1 MSHFGI
7 RGPEFINYVSS
18 ILKLGGLKDEYIEE
32 ILSTEE
38 KVLMFES
45 AFNSAAFDSDN
56 NYEALEFLGDATINK
71 IVVWY
76 LSRRFPNFL
85 TKDGVKTLA
94 RLKINLIQ
102 KVFFARIARELGME
116 RFISCTE
123 DEWTA
128 QQTKLLEDCME
139 AFIGAIEYQIDS
151 TIFMGTGYA
160 ICYRIVSQVL
170 DKIDISTKLED
181 LYDEKTRLK
190 EVFDSFNKILGKV
203 EYGNAEK
210 ISDDLWSVE
219 VYSVLGDTKASI
231 GKGTGKSS
239 KGALIDAS
247 EKALL
252 FLSNKGFV
260 TLKSNENFLG
270 KLPRYT
276 KTITNKGTHLVA
288 AISVGAKRALGV
300 GYDEQSA
307 LQRAAYNMIQQ
318 L

>member
-32 ILSTEE
+32 LLSSEE

-102 KVFFARIARELGME
+102 KVFFAKIARELGME
-116 RFISCTE
+116 RFVSCTE

-170 DKIDISTKLED
+170 DKMEISTKFED
-181 LYDEKTRLK
+181 LYDAKTRLK

-203 EYGNAEK
+203 EYGESVKVN
-210 ISDDLWSVE
+210 DDTWSTE
-219 VYSVLGDTKASI
+219 VYSVIGTKKSSI
-231 GKGTGKSS
+231 GNGLGKSS
-239 KGALIDAS
+239 KGAINNAS
-247 EKALL
+247 ENAIK
-252 FLSNKGFV
+252 FLANKGFV
-260 TLKSNENFLG
+260 KLRSDENYLAQ
-270 KLPRYT
+270 LPQYT
-276 KTITNKGTHLVA
+276 STISDKGTHIVA
-288 AISVGAKRALGV
+288 SISVGAKRALGV